1 MELTSDGKKIIVG
14 DKRNDVILEKNQSI
28 VKPIL
33 FLDGEEI
40 IVRLEIR
47 RYPVSLQETYMFVVS
62 VYVCSEIT
70 GVLPY
75 NLSYIVLVPSSRPM
89 NCFCDVLLPDIF
101 NFNLC

>member
-70 GVLPY
+70 GAPEACMFF
-75 NLSYIVLVPSSRPM
+75 I
-89 NCFCDVLLPDIF
+89 PDRTKLEIRSIS
-101 NFNLC
+101 